1 MSLFKWFKG
10 LFKSS
15 SVVNSENE
23 SFNFYYVEHYNNIN
37 NYKESNV
44 YKTSLSKK
52 EAEERFVEYA
62 NTVILDSIEDA
73 SDLEKLEI
81 NLFVNVITEED
92 YKELLEIGI
101 EDWWSL

>member
-10 LFKSS
+10 LFKGS

-37 NYKESNV
+37 NIKESNV
-44 YKTSLSKK
+44 YKTNLNKK
-52 EAEERFVEYA
+52 EVDKKWLEYS
-62 NTVILDSIEDA
+62 NTVILESIEDV
-73 SDLEKLEI
+73 SDLDILEVNIII
-81 NLFVNVITEED
+81 NTITESD

-101 EDWWSL
+101 EDWWSF